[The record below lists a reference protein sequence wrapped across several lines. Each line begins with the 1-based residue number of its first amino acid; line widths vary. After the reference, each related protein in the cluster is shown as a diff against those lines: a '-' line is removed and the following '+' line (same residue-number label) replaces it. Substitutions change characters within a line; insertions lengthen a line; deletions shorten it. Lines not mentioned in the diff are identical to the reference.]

1 MNGKSRLVWGG
12 LLCLFLGL
20 ALVFPGSSSLSAQTT
35 PNFTRVLSGTS
46 AAEQAAFE
54 EGQDDFEEIETI
66 EDGLGPIFN
75 ERSCAT
81 CHSVGG
87 VGGGSTILE
96 TRFGRITNGV
106 FDPLAP
112 FGGSLQ
118 QLFGIG
124 DLGNGCN
131 YFTESILGGAN
142 VVARRRTTPL
152 FGLGLVDAVPDQ
164 TFINLANSQPAATR
178 GRVNRVL
185 NLSTGQLVVGKFGWK
200 AQVPNLFQFAGDAYV
215 NEMGITNPQF
225 PDESCP
231 NGDCAYNDRC
241 NPVPE
246 LNDDGTGVQNFA
258 NFMKFLAP
266 PPRGPINATVTA
278 GEQVF
283 NSIGCAA
290 CHTPTLVTGNNP
302 SPALRNRTIHP
313 FSDFLLHDMGS
324 AGDQIGGMGQAR
336 LSEMRTAPLWG
347 LRIIT
352 TFMHDGRANTI
363 ERAVENHAGQAAAAR
378 DRFTSLASTQKTQ
391 IMAFLRSL

>member
-1 MNGKSRLVWGG
+1 MQHKTRSMVGGAFCLSLAAALAFYSNGT
-12 LLCLFLGL
+12 
-20 ALVFPGSSSLSAQTT
+20 LSAQSA
-35 PNFTRVLSGTS
+35 PVFTQVLAGTS
-46 AAEQAAFE
+46 DDEQDAFE
-54 EGQDDFEEIETI
+54 EGQEDFEEIEEI
-66 EDGLGPIFN
+66 DDGLGPIFN

-87 VGGGSTILE
+87 TGGGSTILE
-96 TRFGRITNGV
+96 TRFGKITNGV
-106 FDPLAP
+106 FDPLTQ

-124 DLGNGCN
+124 DLGNNCN
-131 YFTESILGGAN
+131 YYTESILGGAN

-152 FGLGLVDAVPDQ
+152 FGLGLVDAIPDQ
-164 TFINLANSQPAATR
+164 TFVNLANSQPAATR
-178 GRVNRVL
+178 GRVNRVT

-200 AQVPNLFQFAGDAYV
+200 AQVPNLFQFSGDAYV

-225 PDESCP
+225 PNESCP

-241 NPVPE
+241 NPVPA

-266 PPRGPINATVTA
+266 PPRGPINATVNA

-283 NSIGCAA
+283 TSIGCAA
-290 CHTPTLVTGNNP
+290 CHVATLTTGANA
-302 SPALRNRTIHP
+302 SPALSNKTIHP
-313 FSDFLLHDMGS
+313 YSDFLLHDMGS

-352 TFMHDGRANTI
+352 LFFHDGRANTI
-363 ERAVENHAGQAAAAR
+363 ERAVENHGGQAATAR
-378 DRFTSLASTQKTQ
+378 DRFNNLPATQKTQ